1 MKKSRRAAW
10 GVAVIIASAFIVGN
24 SSAYAYDPPVVVK
37 DLAGMPISCSIYP
50 SQAEIGGV
58 RVGITTGKVRNILGE
73 PSGISDDK
81 GKIRYYYDGLILT
94 FIDYGGEE
102 RTVLR
107 NIKITRDSKYTTVDG
122 VSVGMS
128 EEELTRIY
136 GMADTVYIQKYTVP
150 KLNEEQNGE
159 YDKRMNKTIYTYNV
173 GQNLAMHFMVK
184 CGIIVD
190 IQVNLQD

>member
-1 MKKSRRAAW
+1 MVRELVLWKS
-10 GVAVIIASAFIVGN
+10 GVPIFRPSGGKGREQISAKAM
-24 SSAYAYDPPVVVK
+24 SSSWTKNESSY
-37 DLAGMPISCSIYP
+37 
-50 SQAEIGGV
+50 
-58 RVGITTGKVRNILGE
+58 TTGKVRSILGE
-73 PSGISDDK
+73 PSTISDDK

-94 FIDYGGEE
+94 FIDFGGEE

>member
-1 MKKSRRAAW
+1 MKESRTATS
-10 GVAVIIASAFIVGN
+10 GVAAILAATFIIGS
-24 SSAYAYDPPVVVK
+24 SSAYAYDPPDVVK

-58 RVGITTGKVRNILGE
+58 RVGSTTGKVRSILGE
-73 PSGISDDK
+73 PSTISDDK

-94 FIDYGGEE
+94 FIDFGGEE